1 MFYYYLAMLTVETI
15 IRTNSIVQR
24 LIGGGTI
31 TREQLKKIYRTLCKS
46 THPDLRHKDDREFIR
61 LHAEY
66 EQALE
71 HWEDLHSRLTGANG
85 DSTMTTADIRAHFYS
100 ALRHYLA
107 AGLYSQ
113 RVRLRPDIK
122 KRNGLV
128 LREVLTWANAYNPA
142 FVSVFLDYN
151 KSHLR
156 RYLEWNKRD
165 NLARARKIFV
175 MGFRNAVDYQYQ
187 RSPQALR
194 TADSFFADCLSV
206 LGTVTPSAASQ
217 AIGNMACWFRE
228 ELAALGAADKT
239 GAPSGAKTET
249 KERL

>member
-1 MFYYYLAMLTVETI
+1 MFYYYPAMLTIDTI

-46 THPDLRHKDDREFIR
+46 THPDIRHKDDREFIR

-71 HWEDLHSRLTGANG
+71 YWHDLHSRLTGARG
-85 DSTMTTADIRAHFYS
+85 VSTMTPADVRSHFYG

-113 RVRLRPDIK
+113 RVRIRPDIK
-122 KRNGLV
+122 KRNELV
-128 LREVLTWANAYNPA
+128 LREVLTWANAYQPA
-142 FVSVFLDYN
+142 FINVFLDFN

-206 LGTVTPSAASQ
+206 LETVTPSAASQ
-217 AIGNMACWFRE
+217 AIESIARWFRE

-239 GAPSGAKTET
+239 GTPADAKDDP
-249 KERL
+249 KERS